1 MYYSEIK
8 HSRNT
13 LEKFL
18 LCFQM
23 PVVVFHIVIHSL
35 RFILLLNKI
44 ETV

>member
-8 HSRNT
+8 HCGYLRT

-23 PVVVFHIVIHSL
+23 PVVFYQCNPQL
-35 RFILLLNKI
+35 RLYSFVK
-44 ETV
+44 